1 MSTQVNK
8 LREDNNYYGDYGSQW
23 LSNSDV
29 KILLENPENF
39 KKRRKA
45 DSNNL
50 IYGSYFHALI
60 NEPDKV
66 KDFVVIDSSRRGIKK
81 FNEEF
86 DSERFDSP
94 YEVLLKKEAGDAEE
108 LANLM
113 KSNLDFSE
121 IIYGPGV
128 QYEEPYI
135 GEIDGVPFKCKVDVD
150 MPGFIYDLKTTSDI
164 HKFKRSAYIYGYD
177 SQAYIYEKLT
187 GKRFEFL
194 VACKTNKILGRFDC
208 SDEFIL
214 SGERKVERAIAVW
227 REYFSEEK
235 TKDINNFYINI
246 TL

>member
-94 YEVLLKKEAGDAEE
+94 YEVLLKKEAVDAEE

-113 KSNLDFSE
+113 KS
-121 IIYGPGV
+121 
-128 QYEEPYI
+128 
-135 GEIDGVPFKCKVDVD
+135 KVDVD